1 MEIIKGRNAPLLF
14 PSCRITTMICS
25 IFEFADKSLMNMKFT
40 LSSYR
45 IILMQVS
52 FIVLVSCG
60 APATKI
66 TGSWKDPAASSY
78 KNFFVAV
85 LTKNIQ
91 ARQRLEGDISDRLAR
106 EHVKVTKSLE
116 VFAHTE
122 KVETP
127 EERTAAIEKIQSLG
141 HDAIM
146 VIKIVNK
153 TDDTYYVQGTNS
165 YAPTNIG
172 IGTGY
177 NLQTTGTPPPGQ
189 YGAFGVYYLDN
200 YGSHSTPGSYQRDQ
214 AYFMESNLFDAKTAK
229 LVWSAQSE
237 LFNPANLNSASGDF
251 SFVMVDALKKGN
263 LIYKKEKASK

>member
-1 MEIIKGRNAPLLF
+1 
-14 PSCRITTMICS
+14 
-25 IFEFADKSLMNMKFT
+25 MNVKFT
-40 LSSYR
+40 VSSYR
-45 IILMQVS
+45 SILVPVS
-52 FIVLVSCG
+52 FIVLISC
-60 APATKI
+60 ATPATQI
-66 TGSWKDPAASSY
+66 TGSWKDPAAPSY

-85 LTKNIQ
+85 LTKNLQ
-91 ARQRLEGDISDRLAR
+91 ARQRLEGDISDRLAH
-106 EHVKVTKSLE
+106 EHVKVTKSLQ

-122 KVETP
+122 KVETE
-127 EERTAAIEKIQSLG
+127 EERKAALEKIQNLG

-153 TDDTYYVQGTNS
+153 TEDTRYVAGTNS

-177 NLQTTGTPPPGQ
+177 NLQTTGAPPPGQ

-200 YGSHSTPGSYQRDQ
+200 YGSHSTPGSYQTDQ
-214 AYFMESNLFDAKTAK
+214 AYFVESNLFDAKTAK

-237 LFNPANLNSASGDF
+237 VFNPANLNSASGDF

-263 LIYKKEKASK
+263 LIYKKEKARK